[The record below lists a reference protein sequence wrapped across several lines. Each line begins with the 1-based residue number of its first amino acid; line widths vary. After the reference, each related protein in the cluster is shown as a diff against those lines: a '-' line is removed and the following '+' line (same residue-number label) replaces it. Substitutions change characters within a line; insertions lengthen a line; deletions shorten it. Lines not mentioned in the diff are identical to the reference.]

1 MYDNSKEFDL
11 YPLTI
16 VRDRYCGCY
25 SGGEF
30 TAWNLYP
37 EDIPEEIYADD
48 IGCSIFFSHTKIVYG
63 RGKTPD
69 DAIMDLINRL
79 EKEKRL

>member
-1 MYDNSKEFDL
+1 MYDDRKEFNA

-16 VRDRYCGCY
+16 VRDRYTGCY
-25 SGGEF
+25 SGGKF

-48 IGCSIFFSHTKIVYG
+48 VGCSIFFSRTKIVYG

-79 EKEKRL
+79 EDKE

>member
-1 MYDNSKEFDL
+1 MSSEFNV

-16 VRDRYCGCY
+16 VCDRYTGCY

-37 EDIPEEIYADD
+37 DDIPEGIYGDD
-48 IGCSIFFSHTKIVYG
+48 VGCSSFFSHTKIVYG
-63 RGKTPD
+63 RGKTPN
-69 DAIMDLINRL
+69 DAVIDLINRL
-79 EKEKRL
+79 NDKE

>member
-1 MYDNSKEFDL
+1 MSSDFKNLNL

-16 VRDRYCGCY
+16 IRDRYTGVY

-37 EDIPEEIYADD
+37 EDVPEGIDADD
-48 IGCSIFFSHTKIVYG
+48 VGCSSFFNTTKIIYG
-63 RGKTPD
+63 RGKTPN
-69 DAIMDLINRL
+69 DAVMDLISRL